1 MYYESNNN
9 YLAHHGILGQKWG
22 VRRFQNKDGT
32 RTPLGRKR
40 ELENN
45 KVDHDK
51 LVKSTDAKELYKN
64 RDQLS
69 DRELQDRL
77 NRLRNE
83 DALRQMANAK
93 KKANNGQST
102 SKKVLQK
109 IGEKSAE
116 MIAGLIVG
124 ATVGAMTDKIK
135 KQGAGK
141 TIENALDMM
150 VNGYEAVKAFKD
162 NTFMD
167 TAIDWMADPWMKID

>member
-40 ELENN
+40 ERNN

-77 NRLRNE
+77 NRMRNE
-83 DALRQMANAK
+83 QALEQMANAK
-93 KKANNGQST
+93 SKSQNGQGM
-102 SKKVLQK
+102 SKKVLAK
-109 IGEKSAE
+109 VGEKSAE
-116 MIAGLIVG
+116 AIAVAVVAKGQKVVLPFL
-124 ATVGAMTDKIK
+124 AT
-135 KQGAGK
+135 AG
-141 TIENALDMM
+141 T
-150 VNGYEAVKAFKD
+150 VAVASIIA
-162 NTFMD
+162 N
-167 TAIDWMADPWMKID
+167 ADPYSKLWLV

>member
-40 ELENN
+40 ERENN
-45 KVDHDK
+45 KIDHDK

-93 KKANNGQST
+93 KKANNGQSM
-102 SKKVLQK
+102 SKKVLAK
-109 IGEKSAE
+109 VGEKTAE
-116 MIAGLIVG
+116 IIAVAAVG
-124 ATVGAMTDKIK
+124 AVLGTTNGKELGDKIA
-135 KQGAGK
+135 QGAK
-141 TIENALDMM
+141 
-150 VNGYEAVKAFKD
+150 VVKEYGPDFIGF
-162 NTFMD
+162 FMD
-167 TAIDWMADPWMKID
+167 DWNP

>member
-40 ELENN
+40 ERENN

-51 LVKSTDAKELYKN
+51 LVKSTDPNELYKN

-77 NRLRNE
+77 NRMRNE
-83 DALRQMANAK
+83 QALEQMSNAK
-93 KKANNGQST
+93 KKTQNGQSMAN
-102 SKKVLQK
+102 KVLGK
-109 IGEKSAE
+109 VGEKSAE
-116 MIAGLIVG
+116 AVAVAVVTAGRKAV
-124 ATVGAMTDKIK
+124 AK
-135 KQGAGK
+135 KVLPILVSAILG
-141 TIENALDMM
+141 IELPSVLFPD
-150 VNGYEAVKAFKD
+150 F
-162 NTFMD
+162 F
-167 TAIDWMADPWMKID
+167 P